1 MRSIFNYIF
10 IILISLLILLL
21 IFEIHANYRSD
32 LYPSYGWQNNNVLN
46 KKIEKCNEN
55 KNIGV
60 FGDSFVEYFGND
72 KNNLVNILDK
82 KIKNYNLCNFGKSG
96 DSINHYNSRFLKV
109 LKSDAKL
116 DKAIFFIYEGN
127 DFYEFRYLD
136 YKNLENIK
144 NNRLDDFVIKG
155 DRIFDYS
162 DKFIL
167 DRKLSFFKNIIKSTY
182 TLNLIY
188 REFIKKYIV
197 TKDINEEFVQEIYSG
212 DKYYEVDLNQAIIRM
227 KQTPKK
233 IKKLLSADILNIN
246 FYKLALRNPNYFN
259 QIFNPNF
266 KQFELQKNIAKKHI
280 NFINQKCLNY
290 KIICKIVIIPA
301 DIFLFENAKIKYN
314 KKFMFDNQK
323 EFGKSKIVKFLTSY
337 FDNVYYPKN
346 ILSYND
352 YIENDMHLN
361 GNGNRKIAN
370 FVYNLF

>member
-10 IILISLLILLL
+10 IILISSLIAVL

-82 KIKNYNLCNFGKSG
+82 KFKNYNLCNFGKSG

>member
-10 IILISLLILLL
+10 IILISSLIAVL

-82 KIKNYNLCNFGKSG
+82 KFKNYNLCNFGKSG

-314 KKFMFDNQK
+314 TKFMFNNQK

>member
-10 IILISLLILLL
+10 IILISSLIAVL

-82 KIKNYNLCNFGKSG
+82 KFKNYNLCNFGKSG

-144 NNRLDDFVIKG
+144 INRLDDFVIKG
-155 DRIFDYS
+155 NKIFDYS

-197 TKDINEEFVQEIYSG
+197 TKDINEEFVKEIYSS
-212 DKYYEVDLNQAIIRM
+212 DKYFEVDLNQAIIRM
-227 KQTPKK
+227 KQTPQK

>member
-1 MRSIFNYIF
+1 MRSLINYIF
-10 IILISLLILLL
+10 IILISSLIAVL
-21 IFEIHANYRSD
+21 IFEIYANYRSD
-32 LYPSYGWQNNNVLN
+32 LYPSYGWQNNNILN
-46 KKIEKCNEN
+46 KKIEKCNKN

-82 KIKNYNLCNFGKSG
+82 KFKNYNLCNFGKSG

-155 DRIFDYS
+155 DKIFDYS
-162 DKFIL
+162 DKFII

-188 REFIKKYIV
+188 REFIKKYIIP
-197 TKDINEEFVQEIYSG
+197 KDINKEFVQEIYSG
-212 DKYYEVDLNQAIIRM
+212 DKYFEVDLNQAIIRM

-346 ILSYND
+346 ILNYND

>member
-1 MRSIFNYIF
+1 MRSIINYIF
-10 IILISLLILLL
+10 IVLISSLIAVL
-21 IFEIHANYRSD
+21 IFEIYANYRSD

-82 KIKNYNLCNFGKSG
+82 KFKKYNLCNFGKSG
-96 DSINHYNSRFLKV
+96 DSINHYISRFLKV

>member
-10 IILISLLILLL
+10 IILISSLIAVL
-21 IFEIHANYRSD
+21 IFEIYANYRSD

-82 KIKNYNLCNFGKSG
+82 KFKKYNLCNFGKSG
-96 DSINHYNSRFLKV
+96 DSINHYISRFLKV

>member
-10 IILISLLILLL
+10 IILISSLIAVL
-21 IFEIHANYRSD
+21 IFEIYANYRSD

-82 KIKNYNLCNFGKSG
+82 KFKNYNLCNFGKSG

>member
-10 IILISLLILLL
+10 IILISSLIAVL

-82 KIKNYNLCNFGKSG
+82 KFKNYNLCNFGKSG
-96 DSINHYNSRFLKV
+96 DSINHYISRFLKV

>member
-10 IILISLLILLL
+10 IILISSLIAVL

-82 KIKNYNLCNFGKSG
+82 KFKNYNLCNFGKSG

-144 NNRLDDFVIKG
+144 INRLDDFVIKG
-155 DRIFDYS
+155 NKIFDYS